1 MKLSHTKLNTIL
13 SCPMTYYLNYKEGI
27 TPKEEKKAFSIGS
40 AFHWGVE
47 HSTEN
52 LEEYYKDEKGIDA
65 GDYGEDELLAESMVH
80 GYLKHKDEIFD
91 DILDDGNGGRYELV
105 DETHELEIWSK
116 LKSYSHPETPHD
128 FQGIID
134 LLLSVKNKDGEVG
147 FILIDYKTSSRTP
160 DWDDYLDQIYRYIF
174 LLESEFP
181 GVPVLKIGIINA
193 RKASIKI
200 KKNENNE
207 SFLHRLKLEYDI
219 NDNNYIC
226 YHIFDPAEL
235 DRTLLDN
242 YIDNLSR
249 MADMADNIDTNKLF
263 FINYKNAKNQYGK
276 SPYYDIFYG
285 VPDCY
290 MLYKIKD
297 TIWDEDDNI
306 ITKERDCLPLDMQ
319 VINHTNVLNHYS
331 KFKNAID
338 GSLNKSEM
346 NKKLKSMFITDES
359 LLEKYWRTYDNE
371 NKLK

>member
-1 MKLSHTKLNTIL
+1 MKRKITNDYTNRFTGERLSVYPSECAGFIKGRNRTTNTEKLEKQRENFLKRYTCPICGQPKTWIEGTNL
-13 SCPMTYYLNYKEGI
+13 MVCKNESCPGI
-27 TPKEEKKAFSIGS
+27 P
-40 AFHWGVE
+40 
-47 HSTEN
+47 
-52 LEEYYKDEKGIDA
+52 
-65 GDYGEDELLAESMVH
+65 
-80 GYLKHKDEIFD
+80 
-91 DILDDGNGGRYELV
+91 
-105 DETHELEIWSK
+105 
-116 LKSYSHPETPHD
+116 
-128 FQGIID
+128 
-134 LLLSVKNKDGEVG
+134 VKNKDGEIG

-359 LLEKYWRTYDNE
+359 LLEKYWCTYDNE